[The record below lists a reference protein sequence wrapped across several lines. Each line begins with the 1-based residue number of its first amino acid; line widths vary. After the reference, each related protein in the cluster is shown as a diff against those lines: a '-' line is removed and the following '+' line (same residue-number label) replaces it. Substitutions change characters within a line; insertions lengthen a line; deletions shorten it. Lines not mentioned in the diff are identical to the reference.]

1 LPGARALAR
10 GAIGRTRLLRAQVAG
25 PADLLLLLRMLGWR
39 VALPALKW
47 ALPLPRLVRLMAAPR
62 ARGERTPGGERR
74 IAALAHGLSG
84 PRGVAAL
91 DNCLERS
98 LVLYRYLGR
107 AGARPELV
115 VGVGTDEGAV
125 SGHVWVSL
133 DGETLFETPASLS
146 DFSPIVSFDAH
157 GRSLSA

>member
-1 LPGARALAR
+1 
-10 GAIGRTRLLRAQVAG
+10 
-25 PADLLLLLRMLGWR
+25 
-39 VALPALKW
+39 
-47 ALPLPRLVRLMAAPR
+47 MAAPR
-62 ARGERTPGGERR
+62 GRAERTPARERR

-107 AGARPELV
+107 SGARPELV
-115 VGVGTDEGAV
+115 VGVGRSEGSV
-125 SGHVWVSL
+125 SGHAWVLL
-133 DGETLFETPASLS
+133 DGETLFETPASLAE
-146 DFSPIVSFDAH
+146 FSPIVSFDAE

>member
-1 LPGARALAR
+1 MPGARALAR
-10 GAIGRTRLLRAQVAG
+10 GAVGRTRLLRAQVAG
-25 PADLLLLLRMLGWR
+25 PSDVLLLIRMVGWR
-39 VALPALKW
+39 AALPALKW

-62 ARGERTPGGERR
+62 ARADRAPGRERR

-115 VGVGTDEGAV
+115 VGVGKDAQSVT
-125 SGHVWVSL
+125 GHVWVLL

-146 DFSPIVSFDAH
+146 ELSPIVSFDAD
-157 GRSLSA
+157 GRPLSA